1 MWGGEWLSEPAPHTA
16 YPTGHSPLATGPMRI
31 FDLEPGA
38 AYVVRQPFRDDRGT
52 LVLEGD
58 RQTFVRVR
66 LVPVSGEIEVTFREE
81 TRGLREDRQPDVV
94 EHAERFFAPA

>member
-1 MWGGEWLSEPAPHTA
+1 
-16 YPTGHSPLATGPMRI
+16 MRI

-81 TRGLREDRQPDVV
+81 TLVLREDRQPDVV
-94 EHAERFFAPA
+94 EHAERFFEPA